1 MLRAGMPRSCLIGKR
16 LRREQG
22 SILPPPALHG
32 IAVTGRWR
40 IAKAGEQAM
49 DSENAST
56 PAARPAVSF
65 PPNAV
70 HLVRTNQQLTMQL
83 SQMADQKASI
93 LMGATFVVFTLAVGQ
108 ARAGAGALAMPLTIL
123 ATFSFLSALLAVSA
137 VLPRV
142 GKAPPIVYKDGKDHS
157 NILFF
162 GRFSQ
167 MEEDEFIEAV
177 KARLRTEDDL
187 YETMLRDTYQN
198 GIVLARRKYRY
209 LAYAYRLFVVGLTLT
224 FGAFAFEMV
233 VMWRG

>member
-1 MLRAGMPRSCLIGKR
+1 MN
-16 LRREQG
+16 REE
-22 SILPPPALHG
+22 PTAAPTKPA
-32 IAVTGRWR
+32 I
-40 IAKAGEQAM
+40 
-49 DSENAST
+49 
-56 PAARPAVSF
+56 SF

-70 HLVRTNQQLTMQL
+70 HLVRTTQQITMQL

-93 LMGATFVVFTLAVGQ
+93 LMGATFVVFTLAIGQ
-108 ARAGAGALAMPLTIL
+108 ARSGGGTLAMPLSIL

-142 GKAPPIVYKDGKDHS
+142 GKTPPVVYKDGKDHS

-167 MEEDEFIEAV
+167 MDEDDYIAEVKTRLRSEEDI
-177 KARLRTEDDL
+177 

-198 GIVLARRKYRY
+198 GMVLARRKYRY

-224 FGAFAFEMV
+224 FLAFAYEMAM
-233 VMWRG
+233 MWGA

>member
-1 MLRAGMPRSCLIGKR
+1 M
-16 LRREQG
+16 RREQG
-22 SILPPPALHG
+22 SILPPLALHV
-32 IAVTGRWR
+32 IPVAGRWQG
-40 IAKAGEQAM
+40 IGQGQLGM
-49 DSENAST
+49 DSEESKT
-56 PAARPAVSF
+56 SPDRPAISY

-142 GKAPPIVYKDGKDHS
+142 GKAPPIMYKDGKDHS

-162 GRFSQ
+162 GRFAQ
-167 MEEDEFIEAV
+167 MEEDEFIDAV

-224 FGAFAFEMV
+224 FGAFAVEMIA
-233 VMWRG
+233 MWT

>member
-1 MLRAGMPRSCLIGKR
+1 MDD
-16 LRREQG
+16 
-22 SILPPPALHG
+22 
-32 IAVTGRWR
+32 
-40 IAKAGEQAM
+40 KAGE
-49 DSENAST
+49 T
-56 PAARPAVSF
+56 KPAISF

-70 HLVRTNQQLTMQL
+70 HLVRTNQQITLTL

-93 LMGATFVVFTLAVGQ
+93 LMGATFVVFTLAIGQ
-108 ARAGAGALAMPLTIL
+108 ARAGAGALAIPLAIL
-123 ATFSFLSALLAVSA
+123 ATFSFLSALLAISA

-167 MEEDEFIEAV
+167 MEEDEFIDAV
-177 KARLRTEDDL
+177 KTRLRTEEDI

-209 LAYAYRLFVVGLTLT
+209 LAYAYRLFVVGLTAT
-224 FGAFAFEMV
+224 FIAFAVEMT
-233 VMWRG
+233 MLWSK

>member
-1 MLRAGMPRSCLIGKR
+1 
-16 LRREQG
+16 
-22 SILPPPALHG
+22 
-32 IAVTGRWR
+32 
-40 IAKAGEQAM
+40 M

-56 PAARPAVSF
+56 PSTPPTPPAVSF

-108 ARAGAGALAMPLTIL
+108 ARAGAGVLAMPLTIL

-142 GKAPPIVYKDGKDHS
+142 GKAPPIVYKDGRDHS

-167 MEEDEFIEAV
+167 MEEDEFIDAV
-177 KARLRTEDDL
+177 KARLRTEEDL

-233 VMWRG
+233 EMWRG

>member
-1 MLRAGMPRSCLIGKR
+1 
-16 LRREQG
+16 
-22 SILPPPALHG
+22 
-32 IAVTGRWR
+32 
-40 IAKAGEQAM
+40 M
-49 DSENAST
+49 DAERDDTAA
-56 PAARPAVSF
+56 AARPAISF

-142 GKAPPIVYKDGKDHS
+142 GKAPPVVYKDGKDHS

-167 MEEDEFIEAV
+167 MDEDEFIDAV
-177 KARLRTEDDL
+177 KARLRNEEDL

-224 FGAFAFEMV
+224 FLGFAYEMV
-233 VMWRG
+233 MLWTG